1 MLDIVRLRIL
11 AAVAAHGSVT
21 KAAKHLKYS
30 QPAVSHHLA
39 RLEAETGA
47 RLVQR
52 IGRGIRLTPEG
63 EHLARRA
70 AEIVGRVDT
79 AAAELSAMVG
89 LRTGRVRVA
98 GFQSALAALVPHAAA
113 TLRRD
118 HPGIEL
124 HLADAHPQVA
134 LNLLRDGQVDA
145 AVIFRYDDTTP
156 DDIRTRH
163 LFDDP
168 MYLLSL
174 EPGQTLLDHRDSAWI
189 AGCENCRREF
199 IDACER
205 AGFTPHVVYTSD
217 AVIVEQALVAA
228 GMGVTTMPGL
238 ALRTHRAPGIEAT
251 PLPDFRRRVYL
262 ATYGDPP
269 DPPATT
275 AFITALHHAVQ
286 QTSPG
291 GRTPPDDSRN
301 RRSSKKDRRSTE
313 V

>member
-11 AAVAAHGSVT
+11 AAIAAHGSVT
-21 KAAKHLKYS
+21 KAAQHLNYS

-63 EHLARRA
+63 EQLARRA
-70 AEIVGRVDT
+70 TEIVGRVDT
-79 AAAELSAMVG
+79 AAAELSAMVD

-98 GFQSALAALVPHAAA
+98 GFQSALAALMPHAAA

-134 LNLLRDGQVDA
+134 LDLLRAGQIDA
-145 AVIFRYDDTTP
+145 ALIFRYDDTTP
-156 DDIRTRH
+156 DDIRATH

-168 MYLLSL
+168 MHLLSL
-174 EPGQTLLDHRDSAWI
+174 KPGQTLTDHRDSAWI
-189 AGCENCRREF
+189 AGCEHCRREF
-199 IDACER
+199 VDACDK
-205 AGFTPHVVYTSD
+205 AGFTPHIAYTSD
-217 AVIVEQALVAA
+217 DVIVEQALVAA

-238 ALRTHRAPGIEAT
+238 ALRTHRAPGIQAT
-251 PLPDFRRRVYL
+251 PLPDFRRRIYL

-275 AFITALHHAVQ
+275 AFITALHHAVRDNPA
-286 QTSPG
+286 SLP
-291 GRTPPDDSRN
+291 
-301 RRSSKKDRRSTE
+301 
-313 V
+313 

>member
-145 AVIFRYDDTTP
+145 AVIFRYDDTAP
-156 DDIRTRH
+156 DDIRVTH

-174 EPGQTLLDHRDSAWI
+174 EPGRTLRDHRDSAWI

-217 AVIVEQALVAA
+217 DVIVEQALVAA

-286 QTSPG
+286 QTRPG
-291 GRTPPDDSRN
+291 EPTPPDEAPSR
-301 RRSSKKDRRSTE
+301 R
-313 V
+313 

>member
-11 AAVAAHGSVT
+11 AAIAAHGSVT
-21 KAAKHLKYS
+21 KAAQHLNYS

-63 EHLARRA
+63 EQLARRA
-70 AEIVGRVDT
+70 TEIVGRVDT
-79 AAAELSAMVG
+79 AAAELSAMVD

-98 GFQSALAALVPHAAA
+98 GFQSALAALMPHAAA

-134 LNLLRDGQVDA
+134 LDLLRAGQIDA
-145 AVIFRYDDTTP
+145 ALIFRYDDTTP
-156 DDIRTRH
+156 DDIRATH

-168 MYLLSL
+168 MHLLSL
-174 EPGQTLLDHRDSAWI
+174 EPGQTLRDHRDSAWI
-189 AGCENCRREF
+189 AGCEHCRREF
-199 IDACER
+199 VDACDK
-205 AGFTPHVVYTSD
+205 AGFTPHIAYTSD
-217 AVIVEQALVAA
+217 DVIVEQALVAA

-238 ALRTHRAPGIEAT
+238 ALRTHRAPGIQAT

-275 AFITALHHAVQ
+275 AFITALHHAVRDNAA
-286 QTSPG
+286 SFP
-291 GRTPPDDSRN
+291 
-301 RRSSKKDRRSTE
+301 
-313 V
+313 

>member
-11 AAVAAHGSVT
+11 AAIAAHGSVT

-98 GFQSALAALVPHAAA
+98 GFQSALAALIPHAAA

-118 HPGIEL
+118 HPGIDL

-156 DDIRTRH
+156 DDVRATH

-168 MYLLSL
+168 MHLLSL
-174 EPGQTLLDHRDSAWI
+174 QPGQTLRDHRNSAWI

-217 AVIVEQALVAA
+217 DVIVEQALVAA

-238 ALRTHRAPGIEAT
+238 SLRTHRAPGIEAT

-275 AFITALHHAVQ
+275 AFITALQHAVQ
-286 QTSPG
+286 QTRPG
-291 GRTPPDDSRN
+291 ESTPPDEAPP
-301 RRSSKKDRRSTE
+301 SKH
-313 V
+313 

>member
-11 AAVAAHGSVT
+11 AAIAAHGSVT
-21 KAAKHLKYS
+21 KAAQHLNYS

-63 EHLARRA
+63 EQLARRA
-70 AEIVGRVDT
+70 TEIVGRVDT
-79 AAAELSAMVG
+79 AAAELSAMVD

-98 GFQSALAALVPHAAA
+98 GFQSALAALMPHAAA

-134 LNLLRDGQVDA
+134 LDLLRAGQIDA
-145 AVIFRYDDTTP
+145 ALIFRYDDTTP
-156 DDIRTRH
+156 DDIRATH

-168 MYLLSL
+168 MHLLSL
-174 EPGQTLLDHRDSAWI
+174 KPGQTLTDHRDSAWI
-189 AGCENCRREF
+189 AGCEHCRREF
-199 IDACER
+199 VDACDK
-205 AGFTPHVVYTSD
+205 AGFTPHIAYTSD
-217 AVIVEQALVAA
+217 DVIVEQALVAA

-238 ALRTHRAPGIEAT
+238 ALRTHRAPGIQAT

-275 AFITALHHAVQ
+275 AFITALHHAVRDNAA
-286 QTSPG
+286 SFP
-291 GRTPPDDSRN
+291 
-301 RRSSKKDRRSTE
+301 
-313 V
+313 

>member
-11 AAVAAHGSVT
+11 AAVAAQGSVT
-21 KAAKHLKYS
+21 KAAKHLNYS

-52 IGRGIRLTPEG
+52 VGRGIRLTPEG

-70 AEIVGRVDT
+70 TEIVGRADT
-79 AAAELSAMVG
+79 AAAELAAMVG

-98 GFQSALAALVPHAAA
+98 GFQSALAAL
-113 TLRRD
+113 RRE

-124 HLADAHPQVA
+124 HLADAHPHVA
-134 LNLLRDGQVDA
+134 LDLLRAGQVDA
-145 AVIFRYDDTTP
+145 ALIFRYDDTTP
-156 DDIRTRH
+156 DDIRATH

-174 EPGQTLLDHRDSAWI
+174 EPGQTLPDHRDSAWI
-189 AGCENCRREF
+189 AGCEHCRREF
-199 IDACER
+199 VDACEK
-205 AGFTPHVVYTSD
+205 AGFTPHIAYTSD
-217 AVIVEQALVAA
+217 DVIVEQALVAA

-238 ALRTHRAPGIEAT
+238 ALRTHRAPGIHAT
-251 PLPDFRRRVYL
+251 PLSDFRRRVYL

-275 AFITALHHAVQ
+275 AFITALHHAVRD
-286 QTSPG
+286 SPASL
-291 GRTPPDDSRN
+291 P
-301 RRSSKKDRRSTE
+301 
-313 V
+313 

>member
-1 MLDIVRLRIL
+1 MLDILRLRVL
-11 AAVAAHGSVT
+11 AAIAAHGSVT
-21 KAAKHLKYS
+21 KAAKQLNYS
-30 QPAVSHHLA
+30 QPAVSHQLA

-89 LRTGRVRVA
+89 LRTGRVRIA
-98 GFQSALAALVPHAAA
+98 GFQSALATLVPHAAA
-113 TLRRD
+113 TLRRE

-124 HLADAHPQVA
+124 HLTDAHPRVA
-134 LNLLRDGQVDA
+134 LDQLRAGQVDA

-156 DDIRTRH
+156 DDIRATH

-168 MYLLSL
+168 MCLLSL
-174 EPGQTLLDHRDSAWI
+174 EPGQALIDHRDSDWI
-189 AGCENCRREF
+189 AGCQNCRREF
-199 IDACER
+199 VEACQQV
-205 AGFTPHVVYTSD
+205 GFTPRIAYTSD
-217 AVIVEQALVAA
+217 DVIVEQALVAA

-238 ALRTHRAPGIEAT
+238 SLRTHRAPGIQAT
-251 PLPDFRRRVYL
+251 PLHGFRRRVYL

-275 AFITALHHAVQ
+275 AFIAALHHAVQ
-286 QTSPG
+286 QTQADEPDPSSG
-291 GRTPPDDSRN
+291 LHLPPPTAVPSAGP
-301 RRSSKKDRRSTE
+301 
-313 V
+313 

>member
-11 AAVAAHGSVT
+11 AAIAAHGSVT
-21 KAAKHLKYS
+21 KAAQHLNYS

-63 EHLARRA
+63 EQLARRA
-70 AEIVGRVDT
+70 TEIVGRVDT
-79 AAAELSAMVG
+79 AAAELAAMVD

-98 GFQSALAALVPHAAA
+98 GFQSALAALMPHAAA
-113 TLRRD
+113 SLRRD

-134 LNLLRDGQVDA
+134 LDLLRAGQIDA
-145 AVIFRYDDTTP
+145 ALIFRYDDTTP
-156 DDIRTRH
+156 DDIRATH

-168 MYLLSL
+168 MHLLSL
-174 EPGQTLLDHRDSAWI
+174 KPGQTLTDHRDSAWI
-189 AGCENCRREF
+189 AGCEHCRREF
-199 IDACER
+199 VDACDK
-205 AGFTPHVVYTSD
+205 AGFTPHIAYTSD
-217 AVIVEQALVAA
+217 DVIVEQALVAA

-238 ALRTHRAPGIEAT
+238 ALRTHRAPGIQAT

-275 AFITALHHAVQ
+275 AFITALHHAVRAIPPV
-286 QTSPG
+286 SP
-291 GRTPPDDSRN
+291 
-301 RRSSKKDRRSTE
+301 